1 MPEARLIKLKQAPI
15 RIEGRFGAVTLT
27 PVDGGVAVLLIPD
40 HGYVA
45 RKPAEAESCLISAIV
60 REQ

>member
-1 MPEARLIKLKQAPI
+1 VTARLIKLKDAPI

-27 PVDGGVAVLLIPD
+27 PTEQGVAVLLIPD

-45 RKPAEAESCLISAIV
+45 RKPAEAESCLLTAIT
-60 REQ
+60 RE